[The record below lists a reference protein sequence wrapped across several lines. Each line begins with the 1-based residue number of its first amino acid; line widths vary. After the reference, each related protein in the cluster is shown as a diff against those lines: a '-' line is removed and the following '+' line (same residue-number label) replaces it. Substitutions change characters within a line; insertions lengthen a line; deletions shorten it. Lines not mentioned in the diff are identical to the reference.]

1 MNPREKTA
9 KPYIAHILES
19 IARIRE
25 YTLGGKA
32 SFANDPKTYDAV
44 IRRLHT
50 LAEASFHLPQEIKSA
65 HPTIPWEAMVAFRHI
80 LVHEYLGTIDNDK
93 VWHVITERLPEL
105 EAALECYR
113 GEL

>member
-1 MNPREKTA
+1 MNAEKRTA

-19 IARIRE
+19 VARIRD
-25 YTLGGKA
+25 YTAGGKE
-32 SFANDPKTYDAV
+32 SFIHDPKTYDAV

-65 HPTIPWEAMVAFRHI
+65 HPSVPWEAMTAFRHI

-105 EAALECYR
+105 ETALEHYR
-113 GEL
+113 SEL

>member
-1 MNPREKTA
+1 MSTHEKTA

-25 YTLGGKA
+25 YSAGGKE
-32 SFANDPKTYDAV
+32 SFIGDPKTYDAV

-50 LAEASFHLPQEIKSA
+50 LAEASTHLPPAVTSA
-65 HPTIPWEAMVAFRHI
+65 HPLIPWEAMGAFRHI
-80 LVHEYLGTIDNDK
+80 LVHEYLGSIDNDK
-93 VWHVITERLPEL
+93 VWHVITDRLPEL
-105 EAALECYR
+105 EAALERYR